1 MAKIV
6 DPDSLVR
13 SSTQGNVGTDGNIW
27 IDTATKRITLA
38 AFSGLSDQSMA
49 EGGVSIQALY
59 SYLKEEWKTDNDL
72 IKFPFPMIA
81 ITPEQFEFVD
91 GWEPEDLTTIQYFRD
106 GGFAVTSGGSTW
118 EEWIGVI
125 SLGSLTDDTQLYYQR
140 SKELGVGDEPI
151 DFYLTGAAN
160 QCVQLFSDVTR
171 SDFNYRT
178 GSTTA
183 FFTVFGREQGDLYAQ
198 ADNQDIGVSTF
209 TYQAYRFPVSTAND
223 LKVTVLDND
232 ITWSGDIGLEY
243 FTVGQSR
250 TVGTSSFDFDII
262 IDGSGQSIENIYME
276 IQRRLR
282 QTTDIDDGAGTVSGK
297 TADLLLTF
305 VGDTLVTSQGVF
317 IDNLDPADLNSVQF
331 FDTGNTLVE
340 YPFVAAGSLS
350 FNNNL
355 SEDDDAIYRVFFTN
369 DDAGDNAGAD
379 FGTSSAILVHS
390 NDFIEDQ
397 TTISFD
403 GNQILDSASGLTDF
417 TSQRF
422 VQVSGSASNDGF
434 YTIIAADAGALTLS
448 ESVATE
454 AAGAS
459 VDLYEII
466 GGNVSG
472 ASSISFTY
480 DYDFNEQRG
489 TASSGTPVPVTV
501 VGIGLSTAQYVSST
515 GTIARSNAN
524 TLSLVAASS
533 AYPPPTG
540 YEVSLCQ

>member
-1 MAKIV
+1 MAKLI

-13 SSTQGNVGTDGNIW
+13 SSTQGNLGTDGNIW
-27 IDTATKRITLA
+27 IDTTTKRIELA
-38 AFSGLSDQSMA
+38 AFSGLSDASMA

-59 SYLKEEWKTDNDL
+59 SYLKEEWKNDNDL

-81 ITPEQFEFVD
+81 ITPEQFEFID
-91 GWEPEDLTTIQYFRD
+91 GWEPADATTIEFFRD
-106 GGFAVTSGGSTW
+106 GGFAVTSGGTTW

-151 DFYLTGAAN
+151 NFYLTGAAN
-160 QCVQLFSDVTR
+160 QCVQLYSDASR

-178 GSTTA
+178 GATTA
-183 FFTVFGREQGDLYAQ
+183 FFTVFAREQGDQYGQ

-209 TYQAYRFPVSTAND
+209 TYQAYRFPVSTSND
-223 LKVTVLDND
+223 LKVTVLDD
-232 ITWSGDIGLEY
+232 AITWSGDIGLEY

-250 TVGTSSFDFDII
+250 TVGTQSFDFDII

-282 QTTDIDDGAGTVSGK
+282 QTTDIDDGAGTVTGK

-305 VGDTLVTSQGVF
+305 VGDTLVGSDGVF

-331 FDTGNTLVE
+331 YSTGGTLVE

-350 FNNNL
+350 FNSNL
-355 SEDDDAIYRVFFTN
+355 SDDTDAIYRVFFTN
-369 DDAGDNAGAD
+369 DDDGDNAGAD

-390 NDFIEDQ
+390 NDVLEDQ
-397 TTISFD
+397 TTISFEGD
-403 GNQILDSASGLTDF
+403 QILDSASGLTDF
-417 TSQRF
+417 TAQRF
-422 VQVSGSASNDGF
+422 VQVSGSGSNDGL
-434 YTIIAADAGALTLS
+434 YTILSSDAGQLTVDATLS
-448 ESVATE
+448 SE

-459 VDLYEII
+459 VDLFEII
-466 GGNVSG
+466 GGNVNG

-480 DYDFNEQRG
+480 DYDFNQQRG
-489 TASSGTPVPVTV
+489 TASSGTAVPVTV
-501 VGIGLSTAQYVSST
+501 VGIGLRNAQYVSST

-524 TLSLVAASS
+524 TLSLVAALERNYSNP
-533 AYPPPTG
+533 A
-540 YEVSLCQ
+540 